1 MKLEDLIWMLIAVL
15 LIFVQD
21 QVACRNYTLFFPVNK
36 QRKKHIA
43 LTYDERLEGRDREEE
58 SKK

>member
-1 MKLEDLIWMLIAVL
+1 MDVDCSFADFCSGPGSVQKL
-15 LIFVQD
+15 
-21 QVACRNYTLFFPVNK
+21 YPFFPVNK